1 MVVPGNEG
9 CHSYLFQG
17 VLLDRKTLYGCL
29 LRIVHISAFNLIW
42 TYEQYLHLLGYVQAC
57 VCYVW
62 ACMWFLCYYVVNR
75 LISDVHVTMWLTC
88 VACCEDTSAVV
99 AWTQWPGCGF
109 QCWSSSPSLAG
120 SCKCWMWFQGK
131 ILMHIWIIHDRDSYD
146 HCSKCMTV
154 GVLCGMAI
162 VSRHFQE
169 LVIPLQLKSCQ
180 RLSNGWNQ
188 RCSRDFLDIGFGAP
202 PLKFHK
208 KLGKMWWIPM
218 MHFCI
223 SLPGSVHCASVL

>member
-1 MVVPGNEG
+1 MRDCFRPTWDWPKPVHQSEMAVSGNEG

-17 VLLDRKTLYGCL
+17 VLQDRKTLYGCL
-29 LRIVHISAFNLIW
+29 SRIAHISAFNLIC

-62 ACMWFLCYYVVNR
+62 PCMWLLCYYVVSR

-131 ILMHIWIIHDRDSYD
+131 ILMHILNLQIWIIHDRDSYD
-146 HCSKCMTV
+146 Y
-154 GVLCGMAI
+154 
-162 VSRHFQE
+162 
-169 LVIPLQLKSCQ
+169 
-180 RLSNGWNQ
+180 
-188 RCSRDFLDIGFGAP
+188 
-202 PLKFHK
+202 
-208 KLGKMWWIPM
+208 
-218 MHFCI
+218 
-223 SLPGSVHCASVL
+223 